1 MRQQENRRLGVDFL
15 DEIASLKQELLNRL
29 RASSTLASFVSDRI
43 YDVPHAS
50 PEELTSPYIRFGLF
64 SSEDDGAECFES
76 FDIVGQIDVY
86 SWGTGEAQ
94 STMEA
99 LKISA
104 EVTAIIRA
112 FEEDTQLLGGHVLSD
127 IRFRS
132 KRVITASDGKTKH
145 VPITITAI
153 VDKT

>member
-1 MRQQENRRLGVDFL
+1 M

-29 RASSTLASFVSDRI
+29 RASSSLASFVGNRI
-43 YDVPHAS
+43 YDVPTVS
-50 PEELTSPYIRFGLF
+50 PAELTSPYIRFGQF
-64 SSEDDGAECFES
+64 SSEDSGAECFES
-76 FDIVGQIDVY
+76 SDIVGQIDVY
-86 SWGTGEAQ
+86 SWGTGEAE

-104 EVTAIIRA
+104 EITAIIRA
-112 FEEDTQLLGGHVLSD
+112 FGEDTQLSGGHVLSD

-145 VPITITAI
+145 VPISITAI